1 MFGPARTMTQHTDAN
16 RGFTL
21 IELILTMAVA
31 ATLTGIAIPVIGST
45 IDEIRVAG
53 AARHVAASV
62 AAARIDAVRRS
73 TNVGLRFVASGSD
86 YSYMTYQDTNGNG
99 LRTAE
104 ITSGVD
110 VALSARECLHDKYP
124 GAQFGLLA
132 GIPDLDGLSGSTDGV
147 RVGTSRILTLSP
159 NGSATS
165 GTLYLHGRRGQY
177 AVRVL
182 GATGRTRVFEYDTGA
197 RRWVSR

>member
-1 MFGPARTMTQHTDAN
+1 MINRTYSDA
-16 RGFTL
+16 GFTL
-21 IELILTMAVA
+21 IELMLTVALA

-45 IDEIRVAG
+45 VDEIRVAG
-53 AARHVAASV
+53 AARHVAARV

-73 TNVGLRFVASGSD
+73 TTVGLRFVATGSD

-99 LRTAE
+99 LRTTE
-104 ITSGVD
+104 ITGGVD
-110 VALSARECLHDKYP
+110 VALSARECLHDNYP
-124 GAQFGLLA
+124 GAAFGLLA
-132 GIPDLDGLSGSTDGV
+132 GIPDLDGATGSSDGV
-147 RVGTSRILTLSP
+147 RVGTSRILSVSP

-165 GTLYLHGRRGQY
+165 GTLYVHGRRGQY